1 MSSDSVEEYL
11 EAIHFFNEKGEIARN
26 TDLSK
31 RLKVAPP
38 SVTQMIKKLANEGL
52 VEYEPYKGTVLTGKG
67 MAKAQKVVRRH
78 RILERF
84 LHDFLGLKDEK
95 VHEEACRMEHSLS
108 DETALAM
115 CKALE
120 NPKTCPDDG
129 MEIPQCPLGIS
140 ECDECESVR
149 EEGARRLVT
158 ELSNLKPGEKGTVHF
173 MRGHTGACQR
183 LLDMGLTRGTEIEVI
198 NSAPFR
204 GPVEIKVRGTCLALG
219 RGLASKVFVEVE
231 DGLRERLHPHGPHH

>member
-11 EAIHFFNEKGEIARN
+11 EAIHSFNEKGEMARN
-26 TDLSK
+26 MDLSK

-120 NPKTCPDDG
+120 NPKTCR
-129 MEIPQCPLGIS
+129 MRR
-140 ECDECESVR
+140 VR
-149 EEGARRLVT
+149 V
-158 ELSNLKPGEKGTVHF
+158 V
-173 MRGHTGACQR
+173 
-183 LLDMGLTRGTEIEVI
+183 
-198 NSAPFR
+198 
-204 GPVEIKVRGTCLALG
+204 
-219 RGLASKVFVEVE
+219 
-231 DGLRERLHPHGPHH
+231 